1 MTTASSFPASSN
13 SNQQTVLVVDDTPAN
28 LTVLGELLSPSYRVR
43 VANSGA
49 RALQAAATEPRPDI
63 ILLDIMMPGMD
74 GYAVMNHLQ
83 ADPELRHI
91 PVIFVTAMDGDTDET
106 HGLELGAVD
115 YVAKPIR
122 PAILLARVKS
132 QLELKRARD
141 WLRDQNGHLEREVA
155 RRMQENELVKD
166 VSVHALA
173 LLAEKRDNE
182 TGNHLI
188 RTQSYVAALI
198 RQLANHPR
206 FEAELKEPQRSL
218 IIKAAPLHD
227 IGKVGIPDH
236 ILLKPGKL
244 TPAEFEVMKQHAQI
258 GADALGEAIHKVVDP
273 QNNRS
278 DPSLAFLQVA
288 RQIALSHH
296 ERWDGSGYPQGLAGE
311 AIPVAARLMAVAD
324 VFDALTC
331 RRHYKEAYDLQRVET
346 ILREG
351 RGTHFDPDVLDAY
364 FAIRDQFID
373 VAHSFADH
381 PPRHVLPRDG
391 HSGPLRAASSG
402 SDRLGATA

>member
-1 MTTASSFPASSN
+1 MHSTSSFPTATTASPM
-13 SNQQTVLVVDDTPAN
+13 QTVLVVDDTPAN
-28 LTVLGELLSPSYRVR
+28 LTVLGELLSPLYRVR

-83 ADPELRHI
+83 ADPGLRDI

-106 HGLELGAVD
+106 RGLELGAVD

-155 RRMQENELVKD
+155 RRMHENELIKD

-198 RQLANHPR
+198 RQVEHHPR
-206 FEAELKEPQRSL
+206 FEAALQEPQRSL

-258 GADALGEAIHKVVDP
+258 GADALGEALHKVTEP
-273 QNNRS
+273 QSGVNP
-278 DPSLAFLQVA
+278 PSLAFLQMA
-288 RQIALSHH
+288 RQIALNHH

-311 AIPVAARLMAVAD
+311 AIPLGGRLMAVAD

-331 RRHYKEAYDLQRVET
+331 RRHYKEAFDLDRVEA

-351 RGTHFDPDVLDAY
+351 KGTHFDPDLVDAY
-364 FAIRDQFID
+364 FAIRDEFVDI
-373 VAHSFADH
+373 AHSFADH
-381 PPRHVLPRDG
+381 PTRNVLPKA
-391 HSGPLRAASSG
+391 RADANAGQPNLASP
-402 SDRLGATA
+402 